1 MNWVDIVILVLVIGF
16 GFMGWRNGVIR
27 LVFTLVGGIVGL
39 VLAGQLFDDLAP
51 LVPIGDK
58 EGVQQ
63 LIAFGVIF
71 LAVLIGAW
79 IAARLVKAVIAI
91 LLLGWVDSLAGL
103 AIGVLIGA
111 FASTAFISAAG
122 IVPSQSVQ
130 DAVAE
135 SQLAEPLSD
144 NLGFVRGLLP
154 EEFDSVGDLLDR
166 GASLVGK
173 GADLLGQ
180 VEKLESQIEQGQ
192 GFCTQPVVTS
202 SSAGRV
208 STIS

>member
-1 MNWVDIVILVLVIGF
+1 MNWVDIVILVLVIGL

-27 LVFTLVGGIVGL
+27 LVFTLIGGIVGL

-79 IAARLVKAVIAI
+79 IAARLVKAVLTI

-103 AIGVLIGA
+103 AIGVDDLDGDRLG
-111 FASTAFISAAG
+111 T
-122 IVPSQSVQ
+122 SQW
-130 DAVAE
+130 
-135 SQLAEPLSD
+135 
-144 NLGFVRGLLP
+144 
-154 EEFDSVGDLLDR
+154 
-166 GASLVGK
+166 
-173 GADLLGQ
+173 
-180 VEKLESQIEQGQ
+180 
-192 GFCTQPVVTS
+192 
-202 SSAGRV
+202 
-208 STIS
+208 